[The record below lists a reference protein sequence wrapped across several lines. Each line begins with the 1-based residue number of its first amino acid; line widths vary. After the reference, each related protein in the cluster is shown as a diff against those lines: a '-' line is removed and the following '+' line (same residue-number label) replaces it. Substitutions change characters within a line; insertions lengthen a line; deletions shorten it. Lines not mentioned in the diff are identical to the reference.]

1 MPVPAATVLSFPLA
15 PQGALS
21 AADRTALRA
30 LAYRTGAY
38 VTFGHHDD
46 DGGPQGHDTAT
57 VRFGAE
63 DDPDGEVWLLFR
75 APSGRGRGVVV
86 VNAGSGRE
94 GGRFATLAEA
104 LGAMA
109 DAAWRQQE
117 ARA

>member
-1 MPVPAATVLSFPLA
+1 MPAPVATVQPFPLA

-30 LAYRTGAY
+30 LAYRTGAC

-46 DGGPQGHDTAT
+46 GGGPQGHDTAT

-75 APSGRGRGVVV
+75 TPAGRGRGVVV
-86 VNAGSGRE
+86 VNAE
-94 GGRFATLAEA
+94 GGQAGVRFATLADA
-104 LGAMA
+104 LAALAG
-109 DAAWRQQE
+109 AAWRQQE